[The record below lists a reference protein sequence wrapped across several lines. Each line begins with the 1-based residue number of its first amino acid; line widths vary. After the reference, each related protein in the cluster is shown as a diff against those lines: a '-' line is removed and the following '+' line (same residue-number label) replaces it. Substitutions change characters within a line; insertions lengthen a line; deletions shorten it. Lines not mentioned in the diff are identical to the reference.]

1 MLYCTVFNLS
11 GRSRLL
17 LNSGR
22 EKMKY
27 LPDYQCV
34 LLQTLCG
41 CFFSYSSAD
50 KGENVLF
57 RLLFASLQRYFV
69 AKVSEM

>member
-1 MLYCTVFNLS
+1 
-11 GRSRLL
+11 
-17 LNSGR
+17 
-22 EKMKY
+22 MKY
-27 LPDYQCV
+27 LHDYQRV

-41 CFFSYSSAD
+41 CFFFSYSDAD

-57 RLLFASLQRYFV
+57 RLFASLQRDFV

>member
-1 MLYCTVFNLS
+1 MFCYKHFV
-11 GRSRLL
+11 
-17 LNSGR
+17 
-22 EKMKY
+22 
-27 LPDYQCV
+27 V
-34 LLQTLCG
+34 V
-41 CFFSYSSAD
+41 FFSYSSAD